1 VQIEAVNAT
10 FANLRIGYVR
20 GVGDNVMPM
29 LEQLGLSVTELDPV
43 TLPQTKLSNF
53 TTIVLGPRAYEA
65 NGVALRL
72 NIPLLMQFAHD
83 GGTIVTQY
91 GQTEMTQPAML
102 PYPITLTS
110 PADRVTDE
118 TRWSACSIR
127 RRPLVLAEQDRR
139 GGLRELGARALAF
152 TCRTHLTNSIAHS
165 FSMNDKDEPPNDAA
179 VLVAPVGKGTY
190 IYTTFS
196 FFRQLP
202 AGNPGAARLFIN
214 FLSADQRAA
223 NRPNSA
229 ASGPVRP

>member
-1 VQIEAVNAT
+1 
-10 FANLRIGYVR
+10 
-20 GVGDNVMPM
+20 
-29 LEQLGLSVTELDPV
+29 
-43 TLPQTKLSNF
+43 
-53 TTIVLGPRAYEA
+53 
-65 NGVALRL
+65 
-72 NIPLLMQFAHD
+72 MQFAQN

-102 PYPITLTS
+102 PYPITLTR

-118 TRWSACSIR
+118 TAVVRVLDPTS
-127 RRPLVLAEQDRR
+127 PLLSSPNKIGEADFAHWVQERSLYMPHTFDKQY
-139 GGLRELGARALAF
+139 RAL
-152 TCRTHLTNSIAHS
+152 

-223 NRPNSA
+223 NRPSAA

>member
-72 NIPLLMQFAHD
+72 NIPLLMQFARD

-102 PYPITLTS
+102 PYPITLTR

-118 TRWSACSIR
+118 TAVVRVLDPTSPLLSSPNKIGEADSRWVQERSLYMPHTFDKQYRSLFSI
-127 RRPLVLAEQDRR
+127 
-139 GGLRELGARALAF
+139 
-152 TCRTHLTNSIAHS
+152 
-165 FSMNDKDEPPNDAA
+165 NDKDEPPNDARCWSRRW
-179 VLVAPVGKGTY
+179 GKDVHLY
-190 IYTTFS
+190 DLFV
-196 FFRQLP
+196 LP
-202 AGNPGAARLFIN
+202 AASRRQSGAARLFIN

-223 NRPNSA
+223 NRPSAA